1 MGAYLVKKI
10 FASALL
16 ALVACS
22 ASAQTPVQQV
32 IMTPHRVPAYTDEAG
47 SVAQGGSWQQA
58 APANP
63 YRDRLFV
70 QNYCTAQSEGI
81 PTSESMFIAT
91 GPTAPSGV
99 PTASASGVELMPC
112 GSYDSD
118 DNIISTDPLW
128 VFANTTGHRFMAF
141 EW

>member
-10 FASALL
+10 IASALM
-16 ALVACS
+16 ALIACA
-22 ASAQTPVQQV
+22 ASAQTAVQQV
-32 IMTPHRVPAYTDEAG
+32 ILTPHRVPAYVLDAG
-47 SVAQGGSWQQA
+47 TIAEGGAWQQA

-70 QNYCTAQSEGI
+70 QNYCTATSEGV
-81 PTSESMFIAT
+81 PTSESVFIAT
-91 GPTAPSGV
+91 GPTAPIGT
-99 PTASASGVELMPC
+99 PTETAPGVELLPC

-128 VFANTTGHRFMAF
+128 IYAATTGHRYMAF